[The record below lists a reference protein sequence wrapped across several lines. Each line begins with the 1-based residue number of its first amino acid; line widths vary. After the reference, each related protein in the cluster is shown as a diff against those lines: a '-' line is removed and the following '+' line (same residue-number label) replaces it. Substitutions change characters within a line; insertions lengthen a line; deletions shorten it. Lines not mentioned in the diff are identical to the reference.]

1 MALPLLILALPL
13 ALLALLRPRLHRGYI
28 GPLEALL
35 RARLLL

>member
-1 MALPLLILALPL
+1 MALPLLILALP
-13 ALLALLRPRLHRGYI
+13 LALLRPRLHRGYI